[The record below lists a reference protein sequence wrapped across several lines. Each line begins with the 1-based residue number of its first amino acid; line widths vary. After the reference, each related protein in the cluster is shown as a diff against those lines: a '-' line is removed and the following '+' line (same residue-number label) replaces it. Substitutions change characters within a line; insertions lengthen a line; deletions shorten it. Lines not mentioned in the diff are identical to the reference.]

1 MCYPQLALPS
11 LLLMQF
17 SNISLIFVPFFEEQ
31 LASKCPLSVREGHNL
46 QLCCVRVGRNRL
58 LCSNYNVKK

>member
-1 MCYPQLALPS
+1 
-11 LLLMQF
+11 MQF
-17 SNISLIFVPFFEEQ
+17 SNISLIFVPLFEEQ

-58 LCSNYNVKK
+58 LCSNYNVKKRGC